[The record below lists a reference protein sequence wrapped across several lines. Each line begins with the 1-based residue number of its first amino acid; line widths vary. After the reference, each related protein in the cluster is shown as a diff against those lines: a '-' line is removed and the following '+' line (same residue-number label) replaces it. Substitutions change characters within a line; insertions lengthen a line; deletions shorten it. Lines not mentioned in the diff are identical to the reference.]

1 MGYRGK
7 LREQAEARRLRAE
20 SWAIADIA
28 EQLGVSKS
36 SVSLWVRD
44 VEIEPLKRRPSTR
57 TASSNRLHRARLA
70 EIEECNRLGIE
81 RVGTMSEEAFLAA
94 GVALYAGEG
103 AKTKNAV
110 LFANTD
116 AAMVSFFCAWLRRF
130 FEVDESRLR
139 VRVYLHEGL
148 DLEAAEAHWA
158 QVTGIPPSQFR
169 APYRA
174 KADASIRHTKHMH
187 GCAYV
192 SYSSARTMR
201 EIMGLVRALLTSEAI
216 PG

>member
-7 LREQAEARRLRAE
+7 IELKEKARLMRAE
-20 SWAIADIA
+20 GRTLQDIADTLHVA
-28 EQLGVSKS
+28 KS

-44 VEIEPLKRRPSTR
+44 VPFEPGARRPSP
-57 TASSNRLHRARLA
+57 NRRPHPQHLAKLA
-70 EIEECNRLGIE
+70 EIAECNRAGIE
-81 RVGTMSEEAFLAA
+81 RVGVLSEAAFLAA

-103 AKTKNAV
+103 AKGSLV
-110 LFANTD
+110 FANMNPD
-116 AAMVSFFCAWLRRF
+116 MIRLFCAWLRRF
-130 FEVDESRLR
+130 FDIDESRLR

-148 DLEAAEAHWA
+148 DLDAAESFWSE
-158 QVTGIPPSQFR
+158 VTAVPRSQFR

-174 KADASIRHTKHMH
+174 KGDATIRLTKHEY

-192 SYSSARTMR
+192 GYYCSRTHR
-201 EIMGLVRALLTSEAI
+201 QVMGLVRALLTSSAI